1 VSPLRRIRAHRSDPP
16 NEEIPLKSRMM
27 KLVCRLLVAT
37 LALLPLQSPLAG
49 MISAGEAAAPVG
61 VQGERAA
68 LLELVER
75 PGLAGQ
81 LQALGIDP
89 AAARDR
95 VAAMT
100 DAEVRA
106 VSKRLDTLPA
116 GATKNN
122 MWGYVGLLTIAFILW
137 YTWK

>member
-1 VSPLRRIRAHRSDPP
+1 L
-16 NEEIPLKSRMM
+16 NSRMM
-27 KLVCRLLVAT
+27 RLVCRLLAVS
-37 LALLPLQSPLAG
+37 LALLPLQSPQAG
-49 MISAGEAAAPVG
+49 MIGADAAAAVAT
-61 VQGERAA
+61 QGERAA

-75 PGLAGQ
+75 PGLASQ

-89 AAARDR
+89 AAARNR

-106 VSKRLDTLPA
+106 VASRIDSLPA

-122 MWGYVGLLTIAFILW
+122 MWGYVGLLMVAFIVW